1 MPRELEDYRDNIA
14 LLSQMFPGKATLT
27 VEETAQIIGCH
38 KQTIVENNDIPVVK
52 IGRRLAV
59 PVVGLARYLSKH

>member
-1 MPRELEDYRDNIA
+1 MPRELEDYRDNLE
-14 LLSQMFPGKATLT
+14 LLGRLYPGKATLT

-59 PVVGLARYLSKH
+59 PVVGLARYLSRH